1 MKEQLKAIFKN
12 KKGMTGLV
20 AGIVVLGTGGYVL
33 SQPGTKPTSTPKVE
47 QSTSSSSVD
56 KEDELMK
63 KAEKAVKLLEDNQ
76 VKENVSPAET
86 AVKGL
91 KAGDSKDKLT
101 KRIDAVKVNMAKKEA
116 EAELAKEA
124 EAAVAKLEAEQ
135 VDGNIQPAQTATDK
149 VVDKAT
155 KGKLQHRINLVK
167 DAIAARAAQAVAQA
181 KAEEEARA
189 AAEAQAQQAAA
200 QQQAQVQETPSYQAP
215 AQAPAQTTGGDYTP
229 PAQAPAQQPQQSLTQ
244 DQRQQ
249 QLNDADAN
257 FNNGT
262 YDY

>member
-1 MKEQLKAIFKN
+1 MKEQIQAIFKN
-12 KKGMTGLV
+12 KKVIAGLV
-20 AGIVVLGTGGYVL
+20 AGVVVLGTGGYVL
-33 SQPGTKPTSTPKVE
+33 SQPASKPASAPKVE
-47 QSTSSSSVD
+47 QGTSSSSVD
-56 KEDELMK
+56 KEAELMK

-101 KRIDAVKVNMAKKEA
+101 KRIDAVKANMAKKEA
-116 EAELAKEA
+116 EAKLAKDA

-149 VVDKAT
+149 VVDKTT

-167 DAIAARAAQAVAQA
+167 DAIAARAAQAAAQA
-181 KAEEEARA
+181 QAQAQAQAEEEARA
-189 AAEAQAQQAAA
+189 AAEAQAV
-200 QQQAQVQETPSYQAP
+200 QQAQVQEQP
-215 AQAPAQTTGGDYTP
+215 AYQAPAQTTGGDYTP
-229 PAQAPAQQPQQSLTQ
+229 PAQALAQQPQQKLTQ
-244 DQRQQ
+244 DQIQQ
-249 QLNDADAN
+249 QVDDAAAN